1 MLGLKPG
8 RPWAV
13 LAELSEFGGV
23 LTTLELLHPVKPI
36 GSITPMA
43 TATAHSDKPIW

>member
-1 MLGLKPG
+1 MEMLGLKPG

-23 LTTLELLHPVKPI
+23 LTP
-36 GSITPMA
+36 SSCCTP
-43 TATAHSDKPIW
+43 SSPSG